1 MEHTSKL
8 IEEENNARMMRR
20 EVVTRVIKQVED
32 IFIKENFT
40 LGEWTQVIEH
50 FNKLNEMTLPKIS
63 IRELRARFNK
73 IN

>member
-8 IEEENNARMMRR
+8 IEEENNASMMRR